1 VRNTVGGSSREAR
14 WETARAKQG
23 GRQLARSTMGGSS
36 CETRWE
42 TGRTNTIRR
51 LTAETK
57 KKGDRHHLSVSLL
70 IVIRYSR
77 KRATARRGRG
87 PGQGDLPEEGYCPS
101 GSGSRSRG
109 PAGRGLLPVGVGVP
123 VKGTCRKGITA
134 RRNRGRQDLPEEGY
148 RPSGSRSRGPA
159 GRALLLVGALVVRT
173 CLRSLRTGLRAL
185 RSLLGCALRLV
196 HLLEGLAQCL

>member
-87 PGQGDLPEEGYCPS
+87 PGQGDLPEEGFS
-101 GSGSRSRG
+101 ARRG
-109 PAGRGLLPVGVGVP
+109 PGQGDLPEGLYCLQGSLVVR
-123 VKGTCRKGITA
+123 TCRKSITA
-134 RRNRGRQDLPEEGY
+134 RRGPGRQDLPEVPEDRAEG
-148 RPSGSRSRGPA
+148 PEVPA
-159 GRALLLVGALVVRT
+159 GLRPAPGTSARRT
-173 CLRSLRTGLRAL
+173 CSVPLNTCRCRRCSGT
-185 RSLLGCALRLV
+185 
-196 HLLEGLAQCL
+196 